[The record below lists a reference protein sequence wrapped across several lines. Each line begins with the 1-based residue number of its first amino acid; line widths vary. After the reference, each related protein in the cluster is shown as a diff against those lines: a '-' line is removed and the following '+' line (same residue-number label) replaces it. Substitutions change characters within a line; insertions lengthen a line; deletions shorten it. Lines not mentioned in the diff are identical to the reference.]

1 MKNKLLSIWIGCG
14 SVLCSYTSCSKEM
27 EFIDSPN
34 EQVTIQ
40 LTTTIDGQGFSTDNE
55 IIPMKTR
62 STRSTDYYVT
72 AIYDSRLVIIKETGQ
87 SAWSIEK
94 IEDNVIPQGY
104 IKSSDACKYTMQTT
118 LRPGNYKFMLL
129 VNGPKDSSV
138 SLLTICPNR
147 FIPFILCSF
156 IL

>member
-1 MKNKLLSIWIGCG
+1 MMKNKLLSIWIGCG

-104 IKSSDACKYTMQTT
+104 IKSFDACK
-118 LRPGNYKFMLL
+118 L
-129 VNGPKDSSV
+129 
-138 SLLTICPNR
+138 SLIH
-147 FIPFILCSF
+147 I
-156 IL
+156 

>member
-1 MKNKLLSIWIGCG
+1 MMKNKLLSIWIGCG

-72 AIYDSRLVIIKETGQ
+72 AI
-87 SAWSIEK
+87 
-94 IEDNVIPQGY
+94 
-104 IKSSDACKYTMQTT
+104 
-118 LRPGNYKFMLL
+118 
-129 VNGPKDSSV
+129 
-138 SLLTICPNR
+138 
-147 FIPFILCSF
+147 
-156 IL
+156 

>member
-94 IEDNVIPQGY
+94 IEDNVIPISNPPMHVSIPCRQHFVREITNSCYSLTVRKTKHYTY
-104 IKSSDACKYTMQTT
+104 IKVFRKRMYH
-118 LRPGNYKFMLL
+118 G
-129 VNGPKDSSV
+129 
-138 SLLTICPNR
+138 
-147 FIPFILCSF
+147 
-156 IL
+156 